1 MDEQRPRR
9 AHLRDLLQRFGSESD
24 DAVRRNLALE
34 ACHVVVALQLT
45 VKSPRW
51 TKRGAKAA
59 KLVAL
64 ATNAASSAHAE
75 GKTAAMLACL
85 EMIRNDLVAPPAA
98 RAAAP
103 TSSDQDL
110 PFMQDMF
117 AREAEM
123 LRDLPIDLP
132 LDFSEVPIELP
143 LYLPSEDAALLEA
156 IRRHMGAITQND
168 ALRAVL
174 RSHAR
179 AEGITVAGNAAKKGK
194 R

>member
-1 MDEQRPRR
+1 
-9 AHLRDLLQRFGSESD
+9 
-24 DAVRRNLALE
+24 
-34 ACHVVVALQLT
+34 
-45 VKSPRW
+45 
-51 TKRGAKAA
+51 
-59 KLVAL
+59 
-64 ATNAASSAHAE
+64 
-75 GKTAAMLACL
+75 
-85 EMIRNDLVAPPAA
+85 
-98 RAAAP
+98 
-103 TSSDQDL
+103 
-110 PFMQDMF
+110 MQDMF